1 MEAIEQVVKYQ
12 RSTIEVARAL
22 EL

>member
-12 RSTIEVARAL
+12 RSTIEVAR
-22 EL
+22 